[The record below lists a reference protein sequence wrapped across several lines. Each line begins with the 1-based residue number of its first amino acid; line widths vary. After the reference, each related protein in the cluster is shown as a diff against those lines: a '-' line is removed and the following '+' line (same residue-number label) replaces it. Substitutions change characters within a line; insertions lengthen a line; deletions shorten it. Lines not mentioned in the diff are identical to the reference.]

1 MEPFHKT
8 EYWTGVKQVHSGA
21 KVSDGQVFRNQ
32 AGRQLS
38 LFLLHRENILEP
50 IPESQIYSE
59 VHSAIGITGY
69 KVKPG
74 KNVERLFPVFDQHSS
89 FQVFRTSRW
98 ILFCLQYISVF
109 DSPNHLPG
117 YTGNKATFYLSL
129 PSTPFPH
136 LTSAPTFLSFHK
148 YKLNTIY

>member
-1 MEPFHKT
+1 MVLVEPFHKT
-8 EYWTGVKQVHSGA
+8 EYWTGVKHVHSGA
-21 KVSDGQVFRNQ
+21 KASVGQVFRNQ

-59 VHSAIGITGY
+59 VHTTVGITEY

-89 FQVFRTSRW
+89 FQVFRTFR
-98 ILFCLQYISVF
+98 
-109 DSPNHLPG
+109 
-117 YTGNKATFYLSL
+117 
-129 PSTPFPH
+129 
-136 LTSAPTFLSFHK
+136 
-148 YKLNTIY
+148 